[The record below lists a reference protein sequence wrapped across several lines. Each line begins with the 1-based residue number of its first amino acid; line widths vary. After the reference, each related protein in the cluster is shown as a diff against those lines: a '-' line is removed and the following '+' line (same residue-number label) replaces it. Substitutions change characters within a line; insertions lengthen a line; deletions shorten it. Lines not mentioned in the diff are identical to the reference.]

1 MLFSISCFLA
11 AAWLPA
17 LVSTTYCNVGT
28 LHLTPC
34 LLWYMFLYKLFF
46 ETLSGSLGF
55 HIVLKNTAVFFL
67 CNPYTEV
74 SCTYCHY
81 CSWCQKYEILLF
93 LCRIW
98 LYGSGDLHCCVA
110 DSAIICI
117 YSYTPTLHNSYNGCL
132 VMAKGNKETHR
143 QGSILSRLCV
153 WLHSG
158 FHGYVMWICISFSV
172 FSSELTGSLLLN
184 VKRWNMKWW
193 FFQSG
198 ILW

>member
-132 VMAKGNKETHR
+132 VMAKDQQGNTQTRKHPFTSVCLTSFWFSWVCHVDLYKL
-143 QGSILSRLCV
+143 QCI
-153 WLHSG
+153 
-158 FHGYVMWICISFSV
+158 FFWINRV
-172 FSSELTGSLLLN
+172 FTVEC
-184 VKRWNMKWW
+184 
-193 FFQSG
+193 
-198 ILW
+198 